1 MFHLRHQVSFQNVV
15 PSQFIVATPLAIA
28 SFLWEQGGANRTV
41 PRSFKP
47 FAYPLDSLQKSWPL
61 VTILQNILT
70 L

>member
-1 MFHLRHQVSFQNVV
+1 MAA
-15 PSQFIVATPLAIA
+15 PWAIA